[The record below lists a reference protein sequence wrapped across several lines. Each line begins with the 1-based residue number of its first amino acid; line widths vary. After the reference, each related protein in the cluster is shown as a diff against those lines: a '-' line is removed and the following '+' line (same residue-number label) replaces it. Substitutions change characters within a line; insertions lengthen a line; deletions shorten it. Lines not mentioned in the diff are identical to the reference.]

1 MLTKKSTE
9 SVLNEKQLLAQINNP
24 FIVNIHYAFQDRET
38 LFLAMDLM
46 PGGDLRYHIGTRKT
60 FTEIQAS
67 NFSIY
72 LEFFTACIV
81 CGLEYIHSENIIHRD
96 IKPENLVLD
105 ANGYIRITDFGIAK
119 KKRDNNS
126 TDTSG
131 TPGYMCNVLCYLA
144 PEVICRQDHSYEA
157 DYFALG
163 VIVYE
168 LMFQKRP
175 YLGETRAE
183 IREQIL
189 ARQIQIKAM
198 EVPEGWSEQAVDFVN
213 RLIQRKPHLRLGY
226 NGVKELKDHPWLREL
241 PWKKLYNKQLESPF
255 TPNVKNK

>member
-81 CGLEYIHSENIIHRD
+81 CGLEYIHSENIIQRD

-131 TPGYMCNVLCYLA
+131 TPGYMC
-144 PEVICRQDHSYEA
+144 
-157 DYFALG
+157 
-163 VIVYE
+163 
-168 LMFQKRP
+168 MFNF
-175 YLGETRAE
+175 
-183 IREQIL
+183 I
-189 ARQIQIKAM
+189 
-198 EVPEGWSEQAVDFVN
+198 
-213 RLIQRKPHLRLGY
+213 
-226 NGVKELKDHPWLREL
+226 
-241 PWKKLYNKQLESPF
+241 
-255 TPNVKNK
+255 